1 MYKASLQQTIPAVWA
16 GRDVVDFE
24 SGADAAVAK
33 GFVAFPANVCVGWQ
47 SQTYEAAYIQDEIV

>member
-1 MYKASLQQTIPAVWA
+1 MWA

-33 GFVAFPANVCVGWQ
+33 GFVAFPAYVCVGWQ
-47 SQTYEAAYIQDEIV
+47 SQTYEAPYIQDEIV